1 MARAYLAKTM
11 KETGDEAKLPDLL
24 YAVTVRSAAFQLQG
38 AGDRPVRV
46 ALSAAG
52 FFIFGAAERTL
63 FFISCFPCLWLPK
76 VR

>member
-1 MARAYLAKTM
+1 M
-11 KETGDEAKLPDLL
+11 KETGDEAKFPDLL
-24 YAVTVRSAAFQLQG
+24 YAVTVRSAAFQE

-52 FFIFGAAERTL
+52 FFILGAAERTL